1 MFGPSRPRRTTGA
14 RALRALAVAVVAAA
28 LTAGPPVPAGAT
40 PDAPAITGRWAKDDR
55 TVQLRVYSAAMR
67 QDIMVDVL
75 RPAAPETPRPVLYL
89 LNGGGGG
96 QDSATW
102 QRQTDVVSGFLATK
116 DVYVVQPVGGRWSY
130 YTDWRAPDPKLG
142 LNRWKTFL
150 TEELP
155 PLVDAEFAT
164 TGANA
169 LAGLSTSGTS
179 VLQLPIAAPG
189 LYGAVAAYSGC
200 AQISDPLGQE
210 FVKLAVETWGGGD
223 TDNMYG
229 PAGDPAWAANDPY
242 VHADR
247 LRGLELFVS
256 TGSGVPGHY
265 DVFNGA
271 HMQPGPRGYLNQL
284 VLGGVIEAAVNVC
297 TQNLRQR
304 LDGLGIPATYD
315 FQPTGTHSWGYW
327 QDALK
332 ASWPVLARGMGVPE

>member
-1 MFGPSRPRRTTGA
+1 MFGA
-14 RALRALAVAVVAAA
+14 RLLVTALTAAA
-28 LTAGPPVPAGAT
+28 LAAGLTTAPAQAQ
-40 PDAPAITGRWAKDDR
+40 PDAPAVTGRWAKDDR

-75 RPAAPETPRPVLYL
+75 TPADTTTPRPVLYL

-96 QDSATW
+96 QDTATW
-102 QRQTDVVSGFLATK
+102 QRNTDVLGFLAER
-116 DVYVVQPVGGRWSY
+116 DVHVVQPVGGRWSY
-130 YTDWRAPDPKLG
+130 YTDWRSPDPKLG
-142 LNRWKTFL
+142 LYKWKTFL

-155 PLVDAEFAT
+155 PLIDAEFT
-164 TGANA
+164 TSGANA

-189 LYGAVAAYSGC
+189 LYRAVAAYSGC
-200 AQISDPLGQE
+200 AQISDPLGQQ
-210 FVKLAVETWGGGD
+210 FVKLAVESWGGGD
-223 TDNMYG
+223 ADNMYG
-229 PAGDPAWAANDPY
+229 PPGDPAWAANDPY
-242 VHADR
+242 VNAAQ

-256 TGSGVPGHY
+256 TGTGVPGMY
-265 DVFNGA
+265 DVFNGT

-284 VLGGVIEAAVNVC
+284 VLGGVIEAAVNMC
-297 TQNLRQR
+297 THNLRQR

-332 ASWPVLARGMGVPE
+332 ASWPVLARGMGIG